1 MTGIRAEVF
10 SRVDR
15 PAGRRA
21 RVGGFTLIELM
32 VVVAIVGILV
42 GIALPSYQDSVRKGR
57 RGQAKADLV
66 ELAQRVERWRTVNNT
81 YTGFVMGAD
90 DDQSPRQG
98 APAYNVALAI
108 PNDNE
113 FTLTATPVGG
123 QTADVRCME
132 LTINQAGQKTVGGGA
147 TGTVADCW

>member
-15 PAGRRA
+15 PAGRHA

-32 VVVAIVGILV
+32 VVVAIVAILV

-81 YTGFVMGAD
+81 YAGFAMGAD

-98 APAYNVALAI
+98 TPAYDVALDI

-113 FTLTATPVGG
+113 FTLTATPANG
-123 QTADVRCME
+123 QVNDVRCMI
-132 LTINQAGQKTVGGGA
+132 LTLDQAGRKTESGTA
-147 TGTVADCW
+147 TDIGECW